1 MRHPAKWTA
10 PVPFWESAGKS
21 PDLLRPRILRFATD
35 SFMEDLMSLLARDPR
50 GLPAL
55 EAEHETWRGPSRRSE
70 EFLALPTPERVTGP
84 FQTLRRLRR
93 GAAKPIP
100 PPSKDALKLYQPAHQ
115 RHYLVSGVLAC
126 SAKPGLP
133 DRTVDKFRNQ
143 TVAMLVR
150 RLVAPSDPL
159 FDAGPAFGADGRL
172 LDGWTEA
179 AFVPGSSPRW
189 VAIPR
194 GLEDLP
200 VDGEERLPLFQAHY
214 HEIDGCG
221 RRLYLGT
228 VPVGRREAYQNAAFG
243 APKPASGKTSQERIE
258 ELGMLLD
265 KLVLGPWKALS
276 ENGFDA
282 KGKNPTAE
290 VLRTPKNG
298 DGDVDLSIELGVP
311 GIDPARLRSFR
322 SKTQL
327 ASWSILAE
335 LREFLLRYGTSAVK
349 ASLEDGT
356 EGDAA
361 IAVLNQV
368 AWQASASAEEGFAI
382 NLAQALVAAST
393 KENVQ
398 RLEGIDPDVVA
409 EFQFPVLEIPATDPV
424 VRLPGYLFLLADPK
438 HGCFP
443 GCSGGPNTAVSES
456 PTTLDIELE
465 SLRSDIL
472 TLVDPQGEAA
482 LPNPVEAPVRRGDA
496 WYAVRFVLEH
506 PECAHHGPLVS
517 HPTTPFRMAS
527 FFDADAPVRPIR
539 IGLPVDPTPE
549 GLRKAD
555 RNTVFMMS
563 EAMCSQI
570 GRMKGIGFVDLVLS
584 VLPWPFHK
592 DLPKPPKG
600 SCAKGN
606 DLGMMLVVS
615 IPIITICA
623 LIILII
629 MVTLLDMV
637 FKWLPF
643 FLFWIPV
650 KKPAAGGLK

>member
-10 PVPFWESAGKS
+10 PVPFWEGASGSAS
-21 PDLLRPRILRFATD
+21 EFLRPRILRFATD
-35 SFMEDLMSLLARDPR
+35 SFMEELMSLLARDPR

-70 EFLALPTPERVTGP
+70 EFLALAAPARVTGP
-84 FQTLRRLRR
+84 FATLRRLRR

-100 PPSKDALKLYQPAHQ
+100 APASGTLKLYQPAHQ

-133 DRTVDKFRNQ
+133 DRTVDKSRNQ
-143 TVAMLVR
+143 SVAMLVR
-150 RLVAPSDPL
+150 RLVAPSDTA
-159 FDAGPAFGADGRL
+159 FETGPKFGSDGRA
-172 LDGWTEA
+172 LDGWKEA
-179 AFVPGSSPRW
+179 AFVPGPSPRW
-189 VAIPR
+189 IEIPR
-194 GLEDLP
+194 GQEDLP

-214 HEIDGCG
+214 HEIDGTG

-228 VPVGRREAYQNAAFG
+228 IPVGRREAYQNAAFG
-243 APKPASGKTSQERIE
+243 ARKPASAKTSQDRLD
-258 ELGMLLD
+258 ELGGLLD

-276 ENGFDA
+276 ESCFDA

-298 DGDVDLSIELGVP
+298 DGDVDLSIELGVS
-311 GIDPARLRSFR
+311 GIDTARLQIFR
-322 SKTQL
+322 SKLQF

-335 LREFLLRYGTSAVK
+335 LREFLLRYGTSEVK
-349 ASLEDGT
+349 AALAVDSGGGT
-356 EGDAA
+356 ALD
-361 IAVLNQV
+361 VLNLI
-368 AWQASASAEEGFAI
+368 AWTDIPEQGFTYS
-382 NLAQALVAAST
+382 LPQALVAASKST
-393 KENVQ
+393 NIS
-398 RLEGIDPDVVA
+398 RLGMIDHASLAGFLFPSGTITGTEAFEPLPD
-409 EFQFPVLEIPATDPV
+409 F
-424 VRLPGYLFLLADPK
+424 RFLLADPK

-443 GCSGGPNTAVSES
+443 GSSGGPNTATSS
-456 PTTLDIELE
+456 YPTTLDTELA
-465 SLRSDIL
+465 SLRALLLGLLDPAGTA
-472 TLVDPQGEAA
+472 TLPD
-482 LPNPVEAPVRRGDA
+482 PVEAPVRRGDA
-496 WYAVRFVLEH
+496 WYVVRMVLEH
-506 PECAHHGPLVS
+506 PECAHHGPLSS

-527 FFDADAPVRPIR
+527 FFDSEAPVRPIR

-555 RNTVFMMS
+555 RNTVFMLS

-600 SCAKGN
+600 TCAKGN

-650 KKPAAGGLK
+650 KKPAAGGSK